1 MVKKIKTEYSP
12 TGFYLDEDMEKNKSS
27 SYFALD
33 KNATANEV
41 ARVNLLTYLNKLI
54 NKIESNY
61 SEEMITEKMGA
72 DTIRRVKK
80 YIYRELDQD
89 LLWNLI
95 TISLEIIEKK
105 KLSGEKIYNTVISN
119 RFK

>member
-1 MVKKIKTEYSP
+1 MVRKTKTEHSP
-12 TGFYLDEDMEKNKSS
+12 TGFYLHEDVEKNSSS

-41 ARVNLLTYLNKLI
+41 AKVNLLSYLNKLI

-80 YIYRELDQD
+80 YIYRELNQD

-105 KLSGEKIYNTVISN
+105 KLSGEKVYNNVIN
-119 RFK
+119 NGLK